1 MQKVESQESPQ
12 ILSFSIICP
21 QWLENSKSEDTES
34 LLDQVLCYIDLKDH
48 NNTEINKNNVDN
60 IDSHNDNN
68 DTIINSQWIPWSNK
82 INDNKMDNNTE
93 AVENEFNN
101 TFSLATSNNE
111 IVKQIG
117 LLQAI
122 TDISCKFNGNNN
134 KNTQISYID
143 TDKTRTIIG
152 SFESQ
157 DKDSILKFWFF
168 CQFQFTKIKLTNG
181 DIRYIQRG
189 LATPEYLKN
198 QILKGYQLWCL
209 NNGSLENYINQ
220 IDKFNA
226 RLEISKWWRNWF
238 INKFEFPSSFDS
250 SDDALFNILHGI
262 RYSCVDKP
270 VGFLK
275 NLDEKLKN
283 FIDNEDCLNDILILN
298 TNWTPEKNW
307 GVIYMNNESIYSFE
321 SLNYLISFFKDI
333 DLKFGLS
340 TYALTYGNWPSLK
353 QYVNSL
359 RRMKSIKPNGGLF
372 ERSLMEPAIYL
383 QEKLTNNVFNPF
395 TNVIDTVESYIPSVS
410 NLIDV
415 NNIMPST
422 ISSINTVKNATLH
435 PWNSLASYWN
445 SNPEPS
451 VNNEINNENNNEER
465 IITEDQNVTDDNTS
479 ESRSNS
485 RITIQS
491 NLNESLEIAEKTG
504 SFLLGLSKKGSI
516 ILHDFNLY
524 NKITNE
530 WEIVKLIIYELN
542 GILFVLFYDSN
553 KANLLNSVDFYTD
566 LSTQLNLIYETY
578 FTDLIFN
585 QLKTLE
591 NDMLKAKKKNE
602 EFSFII
608 YDDNKYWTNISNI
621 PPDNDTLLHQIP
633 EKVQIVEQNIDATDL
648 EYLRTLS
655 LMQDRQLQGIIINN
669 LKPSSSW
676 IVQEKI
682 IRLGR
687 NNWCLFHR
695 FNEIKW
701 VIVIKRL
708 ANVKGNEKFIFGEDV
723 KMWLTWVENNG
734 YM

>member
-1 MQKVESQESPQ
+1 MQKVENQESPQ
-12 ILSFSIICP
+12 VLSFSIICP
-21 QWLENSKSEDTES
+21 QWIENLKSEDTKS
-34 LLDQVLCYIDLKDH
+34 LLDQVLCYIDLKNH
-48 NNTEINKNNVDN
+48 NIENISIENNP
-60 IDSHNDNN
+60 NN
-68 DTIINSQWIPWSNK
+68 QWIPWSRK
-82 INDNKMDNNTE
+82 LNDNQKDNNVE
-93 AVENEFNN
+93 VENQIDN
-101 TFSLATSNNE
+101 TFSSTTSDNE

-122 TDISCKFNGNNN
+122 TDISCKFNGNDNN
-134 KNTQISYID
+134 NTQISYID

-152 SFESQ
+152 SFELQEENSN
-157 DKDSILKFWFF
+157 LEFWFF
-168 CQFQFTKIKLTNG
+168 CQFQFTKITLTNG
-181 DIRYIQRG
+181 DIKFIQRG

-198 QILKGYQLWCL
+198 QIVKGYQLWCL
-209 NNGSLENYINQ
+209 NNGSLENYINHL
-220 IDKFNA
+220 DKFNA
-226 RLEISKWWRNWF
+226 KVEISKWWENWF

-250 SDDALFNILHGI
+250 SDDALLSILYGI
-262 RYSCVDKP
+262 RYSCTDKP
-270 VGFLK
+270 IGFLR
-275 NLDEKLKN
+275 NLEQKLKH
-283 FIDNEDCLNDILILN
+283 FISEESYLNDILILN

-321 SLNYLISFFKDI
+321 SLNYLVSFFKDL

-359 RRMKSIKPNGGLF
+359 KRMKSIKPNGGLF

-383 QEKLTNNVFNPF
+383 QEKLTNTVFNPF
-395 TNVIDTVESYIPSVS
+395 TNVIDTMESFIPSVS

-415 NNIMPST
+415 NNIVPST
-422 ISSINTVKNATLH
+422 ISSINTVKNVTLY
-435 PWNSLASYWN
+435 PWNSLTSYWN
-445 SNPEPS
+445 SNSSNPELS
-451 VNNEINNENNNEER
+451 VDNETHNEER
-465 IITEDQNVTDDNTS
+465 SITENQNNAIDNNNT

-485 RITIQS
+485 RITVQS
-491 NLNESLEIAEKTG
+491 NLDESLKIAEKTG
-504 SFLLGLSKKGSI
+504 SYLLGLSKKGSI

-524 NKITNE
+524 NKISNK
-530 WEIVKLIIYELN
+530 WEIVNLIIYELN

-553 KANLLNSVDFYTD
+553 NAKVLNSVDFYTN
-566 LSTQLNLIYETY
+566 LSKKLNCIYDTY

-591 NDMLKAKKKNE
+591 NDMLKAKSKNE
-602 EFSFII
+602 NFSFII
-608 YDDNKYWTNISNI
+608 YDSNKYWTNISNI

-633 EKVQIVEQNIDATDL
+633 EKVQIFEQNIEATDL

-655 LMQDRQLQGIIINN
+655 LMQDRQLQDIIINN

-682 IRLGR
+682 LRLGR

-695 FNEIKW
+695 FNDTKW
-701 VIVIKRL
+701 VIVIKSL

-723 KMWLTWVENNG
+723 KVWLTWVENNG
-734 YM
+734 YI